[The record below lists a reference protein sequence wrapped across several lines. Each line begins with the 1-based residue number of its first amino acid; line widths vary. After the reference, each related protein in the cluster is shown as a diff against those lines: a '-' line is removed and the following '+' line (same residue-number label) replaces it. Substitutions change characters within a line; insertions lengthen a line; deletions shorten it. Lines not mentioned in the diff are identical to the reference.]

1 MLRLIPVAAALAGVF
16 CASAVPASAQDRD
29 VRQQV
34 VYIGDVDRY
43 TEEGAGVILDRIDR
57 AANNVCDSG
66 PGRRPIA
73 ELSDVHACRTDAR
86 EDAVSQVNS
95 PVVTAMYYGYTPQV
109 IVADDEYSDDAII
122 VKKPA

>member
-1 MLRLIPVAAALAGVF
+1 VLAGVL
-16 CASAVPASAQDRD
+16 CATALPASAQDRD
-29 VRQQV
+29 VRRQV

-43 TEEGAGVILDRIDR
+43 TEAGADAILDRIDR
-57 AANNVCDSG
+57 AAHNVCDAG
-66 PGRRPIA
+66 PGLRPIA

-86 EDAVSQVNS
+86 EDAVRQVNS

-109 IVADDEYSDDAII
+109 IVADDEYSGDAII